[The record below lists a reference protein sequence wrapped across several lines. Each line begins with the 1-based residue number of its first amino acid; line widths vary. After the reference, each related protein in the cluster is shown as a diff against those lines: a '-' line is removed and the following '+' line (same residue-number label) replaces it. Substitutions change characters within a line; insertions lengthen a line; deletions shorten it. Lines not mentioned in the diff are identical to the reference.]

1 VRLSDLASGI
11 AQIPTDLEIV
21 GLASDSRAVRAG
33 FLFAALP
40 GVKADGRTFIDA
52 AVAAGAVAVLGPEGM
67 AAPDGVVVIPVADPR
82 AALAHFAARFH
93 RPAPAV
99 ITAVTGTNGKTSVAH
114 FTRALWTALGWRAA
128 SIGTLGVVSPD
139 APTIPTLTTP
149 DPIALHQSLADLA
162 LRGIGHVAMEAS
174 SHGIDQRRLDG
185 VTLAAAAF
193 TNFSHE
199 HLDYHGTL
207 EAYFAAKAR
216 LFDTLLPP
224 GATTVLNADAE
235 NLAPIAEIA
244 KARGHRVIRY
254 GAVEGSDLRLISR
267 TPHPTGQT
275 LTINMFG
282 KCRRVDL
289 PLVGGFQADNA
300 LAALGLVIGAGADEE
315 KALRCLANL
324 PAAPGRLQWVAS
336 TPSGGT
342 VYVDYAH
349 KAEALETVLTTL
361 RPFTEGRLWVVFG
374 CGGDRDRAK
383 RPMMGAIASRLA
395 DHVIVTDDNPRT
407 EDAAAIRAAVMAGCG
422 SNAREIGDRTAA
434 IADAVAALE
443 TGDVLVIAGKGHE
456 QGQIVGTVTRP
467 FDDATQARAAVSALE
482 GCAA

>member
-1 VRLSDLASGI
+1 MRLSDLTQGAI
-11 AQIPTDLEIV
+11 AAPDIDIT
-21 GLASDSRAVRAG
+21 GLASDSRAVRPG
-33 FLFAALP
+33 YLFAALP
-40 GVKADGRTFIDA
+40 GAKADGRAFVEA
-52 AVAAGAVAVLGPEGM
+52 AVAAGAVAVLGPEGLT
-67 AAPDGVVVIPVADPR
+67 APDGVPVLTVADPR
-82 AALAHFAARFH
+82 ATLAKLAARFFG
-93 RPAPAV
+93 PAPAV
-99 ITAVTGTNGKTSVAH
+99 IAAVTGTNGKTSVAH

-162 LRGIGHVAMEAS
+162 KRGVSHVAMEAS
-174 SHGIDQRRLDG
+174 SHGVDQRRLDG

-207 EAYFAAKAR
+207 DAYFAAKAR
-216 LFDTLLPP
+216 LFDTLLPV
-224 GATTVLNADAE
+224 GATAVVNADAPA
-235 NLAPIAEIA
+235 LAPIAEIA
-244 KARGHRVIRY
+244 KSRGLRLIRY
-254 GAVEGSDLRLISR
+254 GAADGADLRLVSR

-275 LTINMFG
+275 LTLDLFG
-282 KCRRVDL
+282 KCRRIDL

-300 LAALGLVIGAGADEE
+300 LAALGLAIGAGADVET
-315 KALRCLANL
+315 AARQLSNL

-336 TPSGGT
+336 TPSGGA

-349 KAEALETVLTTL
+349 KAEALETVLSTL
-361 RPFTEGRLWVVFG
+361 RPFTHNQLWVVFG

-383 RPMMGAIASRLA
+383 RPMMGEIASRLA
-395 DHVIVTDDNPRT
+395 DVVVVTDDNPRG
-407 EDAAAIRAAVMAGCG
+407 EDAASIRAAVIAGC
-422 SNAREIGDRTAA
+422 NDRAIEIGDRAAA
-434 IADAVAALE
+434 IAHAISNLAA
-443 TGDVLVIAGKGHE
+443 GDVLVIAGKGHE
-456 QGQIVGTVTRP
+456 QGQIVGGVTRP

>member
-1 VRLSDLASGI
+1 VRLSDLAAGV
-11 AQIPTDLEIV
+11 APIPFDLEIA

-33 FLFAALP
+33 YLFAALP
-40 GVKADGRTFIDA
+40 GVKTDGRAYIDA
-52 AVAAGAVAVLGPEGM
+52 AVAAGAVAVLGPEDMTAPPGI
-67 AAPDGVVVIPVADPR
+67 AALPTADPR
-82 AALAHFAARFH
+82 RALARLAARFH
-93 RPAPAV
+93 QPAPAV
-99 ITAVTGTNGKTSVAH
+99 IVAVTGTNGKTSVAH

-139 APTIPTLTTP
+139 APTTPTLTTP

-162 LRGIGHVAMEAS
+162 ARGIGHVAMEAS

-199 HLDYHGTL
+199 HLDYHGSL

-216 LFDTLLPP
+216 LFDTLLPS
-224 GATTVLNADAE
+224 GGTAVINADPD
-235 NLAPIAEIA
+235 NLAPIAAIA
-244 KARGHRVIRY
+244 KARGHRLIRY
-254 GAVEGSDLRLISR
+254 GAADSAELRLIAR
-267 TPHPTGQT
+267 APHPTGQT
-275 LTINMFG
+275 LTLELFG
-282 KCRRVDL
+282 QRRNVDL
-289 PLVGGFQADNA
+289 PLVGAFQADNA
-300 LAALGLVIGAGADEE
+300 LAALGLAIGAGADQE

-336 TPSGGT
+336 TPSGGA

-349 KAEALETVLTTL
+349 KAEALETVLSTL
-361 RPFTEGRLWVVFG
+361 RPFTAGRLWVVFG

-395 DHVIVTDDNPRT
+395 DHVIVTDDNPRS
-407 EDAAAIRAAVMAGCG
+407 EDPAAIRAAVMAACG
-422 SNAREIGDRTAA
+422 PNAREIGDRASA
-434 IADAVAALE
+434 IAEAVATLDH
-443 TGDVLVIAGKGHE
+443 GDVLVIAGKGHE
-456 QGQIVGTVTRP
+456 QGQIIGSVTRP